1 VRLSRRGVSTVEYLL
16 LMCMMVTI
24 TCITGYFLKNYAGEL
39 VDKVTDRILDAVFI
53 LAL

>member
-24 TCITGYFLKNYAGEL
+24 TCITGYFLRDYADVL
-39 VDKVTDRILDAVFI
+39 VEKVTDKIMDAVFI

>member
-1 VRLSRRGVSTVEYLL
+1 MSTVEYLL

-24 TCITGYFLKNYAGEL
+24 TCITGYFLRDYADVL
-39 VDKVTDRILDAVFI
+39 VEKVTDKIMDAVFI